1 MILSILVVYAFTLLA
16 AAGSWWYFRRQRIAR
31 PPFGVINLGDVTVA
45 MAGLVL
51 IPLLYM
57 ALPLAVVVFL
67 LAFLT
72 LGALQVA
79 LQPVLGRRSLWVV
92 CLGLIAAD
100 VALGLTVG
108 VRSDAFL
115 LTNDAIMVVVVI
127 GVANLWAQSGM
138 RAAHAAVFA
147 AAFTVYDALATWKFS
162 VMLHLFVKLTKLP
175 LFPLVGWGLDDVPTS
190 FLIGLGDLLLVSL
203 FPLVMR
209 KAYGRTAGLCALF
222 AGLATTALVLVLIAA
237 DTIGHTIPVMV
248 FLGPVIV
255 AQYLYWRLNRGVERP
270 TRQYL
275 RAEPLTPRTLDRVT
289 EGGER
294 P

>member
-1 MILSILVVYAFTLLA
+1 MIVSILVVYGFALVAAF
-16 AAGSWWYFRRQRIAR
+16 GSWWYFRRQRINR
-31 PPFGVINLGDVTVA
+31 PPFGVVNLGDVTMA
-45 MAGLVL
+45 MTGLVL

-57 ALPLAVVVFL
+57 ALPLAVVVVL

-72 LGALQVA
+72 LGALQVT
-79 LQPVLGRRSLWVV
+79 LEPVIGRRLLWPVV
-92 CLGLIAAD
+92 LTLIAAD
-100 VALGLTVG
+100 VVLGLTVG

-115 LTNDAIMVVVVI
+115 LINNTIMLIVVI
-127 GVANLWAQSGM
+127 GVANLWAQSGLK
-138 RAAHAAVFA
+138 AAHAAVFA
-147 AAFTVYDALATWKFS
+147 AVFTFYDALATWQFN
-162 VMLHLFVKLTKLP
+162 VMFELIVKLTKLP
-175 LFPLVGWGLDDVPTS
+175 LFPLVGWGLTEVRDS

-209 KAYGRTAGLCALF
+209 KAYGRKAALCALLT
-222 AGLATTALVLVLIAA
+222 GLATTALVLVLIAE

-255 AQYLYWRLNRGVERP
+255 AQYLYWRLTRGVERP

-289 EGGER
+289 GGGEQG
-294 P
+294 

>member
-1 MILSILVVYAFTLLA
+1 VIASILVVYGFTLLA
-16 AAGSWWYFRRQRIAR
+16 AGGSWWYFRRHRIAR
-31 PPFGVINLGDVTVA
+31 PPFGVINLGDVMVA

-57 ALPLAVVVFL
+57 ALPLAVVVVL
-67 LAFLT
+67 LALLT

-79 LQPVLGRRSLWVV
+79 LEPVLGRRPLWTV
-92 CLGLIAAD
+92 CLALIAAD
-100 VALGLTVG
+100 LVLGLTAGVG
-108 VRSDAFL
+108 SDAFL
-115 LTNDAIMVVVVI
+115 LTNDAIMLVVVI
-127 GVANLWAQSGM
+127 GVANLWAQSGLK
-138 RAAHAAVFA
+138 ASHAAVFA
-147 AAFTVYDALATWKFS
+147 AAFTLYDALATWKFTL
-162 VMLHLFVKLTKLP
+162 MLHLFVKLTKLP
-175 LFPLVGWGLDDVPTS
+175 LFPLVGWGLKEVETS

-209 KAYGRTAGLCALF
+209 KAYGRTAGLFALA
-222 AGLATTALVLVLIAA
+222 AGLATTALILVLIAG

-255 AQYLYWRLNRGVERP
+255 AQYLYWRLKRGVERP

-275 RAEPLTPRTLDRVT
+275 RAEPLTPRPLDRVT